1 MKKFFTNQSFWH
13 AAMAFIS
20 AILSGCYI
28 MEDHPLIA
36 FCWALSSVC
45 YIAMFALDKTKDK
58 DEKE

>member
-20 AILSGCYI
+20 ALLSGCYI
-28 MEDHPLIA
+28 MEDNLFIA

-45 YIAMFALDKTKDK
+45 YIAMFALEKTKDE
-58 DEKE
+58 DEEG